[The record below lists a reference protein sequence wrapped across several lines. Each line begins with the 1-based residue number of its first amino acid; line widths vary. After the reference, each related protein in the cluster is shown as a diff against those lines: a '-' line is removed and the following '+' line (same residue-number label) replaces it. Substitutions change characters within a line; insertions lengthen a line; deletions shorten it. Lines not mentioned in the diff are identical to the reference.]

1 MSADEEIFFDD
12 FYNNSTMSIDFE
24 DSINKFDNSNKFDN
38 NNKSKNNN
46 KFDNNKS
53 GSENDSLTE
62 IQILEFKR
70 TDCQRDFEREDSRID
85 SYDEVEGSGSV
96 QVLQSASAVKRS
108 KKKSFIYTNQ
118 SIALNVATGTKG

>member
-24 DSINKFDNSNKFDN
+24 DSINKFDNSNKFNNKNNN
-38 NNKSKNNN
+38 NNKN
-46 KFDNNKS
+46 DNNKS
-53 GSENDSLTE
+53 GSENESLTE
-62 IQILEFKR
+62 IQILDIKR
-70 TDCQRDFEREDSRID
+70 IDCQRDFEREDSRID
-85 SYDEVEGSGSV
+85 SYDEVNGSRSV

-118 SIALNVATGTKG
+118 SIALNVATGIKG

>member
-24 DSINKFDNSNKFDN
+24 DSINKFDNNSKNSN
-38 NNKSKNNN
+38 KNNN
-46 KFDNNKS
+46 KYDNNKS

-62 IQILEFKR
+62 IQILDIKR
-70 TDCQRDFEREDSRID
+70 TDCQRDFERENSRID
-85 SYDEVEGSGSV
+85 SYDEVNGSRSV
-96 QVLQSASAVKRS
+96 QVLQSALAVKRS

-118 SIALNVATGTKG
+118 SIALNVATGTKVRLG

>member
-24 DSINKFDNSNKFDN
+24 DSINKFDNNSKNSN
-38 NNKSKNNN
+38 KNNN
-46 KFDNNKS
+46 KYDNNKS

-62 IQILEFKR
+62 IQILDFKR

-96 QVLQSASAVKRS
+96 QILQSASDVKRS

-118 SIALNVATGTKG
+118 SIALNVATGTNVR

>member
-24 DSINKFDNSNKFDN
+24 DSINKFDN
-38 NNKSKNNN
+38 
-46 KFDNNKS
+46 NKS

-62 IQILEFKR
+62 IQILDFKR

-118 SIALNVATGTKG
+118 SIALNVATGIKVR